1 MAITEQQRKELAAF
15 LRNRRERVAPEAVGI
30 KNSYGR
36 RRTPGLRREELAQ
49 LAGVSVTWYTW
60 LEQARRIRVS
70 SQVLN
75 GLARALQLD
84 PTETGHLF
92 RLAGELPPTGRAP
105 CSREHIPEQYLT
117 FLQFQDPLPA
127 FIVNHRFDVLAWNQ
141 GFCALFPYFES
152 LGHSRRNTL
161 VMMFDERAR
170 EMHPN
175 WEQDALET
183 AALFRAQAADQ
194 LAHPAYAKMI
204 EDLQAEHP
212 EFQELWERLDL
223 APSVPSV
230 RCFDHPTLG
239 RIELGYVKL
248 RLAGVD
254 ATLVV
259 YQPVLDSRLVDRFRD
274 LVEVRIRVR
283 LRSAGG
289 SVGRPYRQ
297 SVPEDVPRIPDG
309 LDPLESGVI
318 PFEVQ
323 RVPGNA

>member
-1 MAITEQQRKELAAF
+1 MAITELQRKELAAF
-15 LRNRRERVAPEAVGI
+15 LRNRRERVAPETVGI
-30 KNSYGR
+30 KNSYGH

-60 LEQARRIRVS
+60 LEQARKIRVS

-75 GLARALQLD
+75 GLARALRLD
-84 PTETGHLF
+84 ATETGHLF
-92 RLAGELPPTGRAP
+92 RLAGELPPAVQIP
-105 CSREHIPEQYLT
+105 CSREQIPEQYLT
-117 FLQFQDPLPA
+117 FLEFQDPLPA
-127 FIVNHRFDVLAWNQ
+127 FIVNHRFDILAWNQ

-152 LGHSRRNTL
+152 LEHSRRNTL
-161 VMMFDERAR
+161 MMMFDEHAR
-170 EMHPN
+170 DMHPN

-194 LAHPAYAKMI
+194 LAHPTYAKMI
-204 EDLQAEHP
+204 ENLQVEHP

-254 ATLVV
+254 ATLIV
-259 YQPVLDSRLVDRFRD
+259 YQPVLDSRLIARFRD
-274 LVEVRIRVR
+274 LVEERIRAR
-283 LRSAGG
+283 LRSVGG

-297 SVPEDVPRIPDG
+297 SVPEDILRVPDG
-309 LDPLESGVI
+309 LGPLESGVI

-323 RVPGNA
+323 RVPRNA

>member
-1 MAITEQQRKELAAF
+1 MTITEQQRKELATF
-15 LRNRRERVAPEAVGI
+15 LRNRRERLTPDAVGI

-60 LEQARRIRVS
+60 LEQARKIRVS

-75 GLARALQLD
+75 GLARALRLD
-84 PTETGHLF
+84 TTETGHLF
-92 RLAGELPPTGRAP
+92 RLAGELAPTLPAP
-105 CSREHIPEQYLT
+105 CSREDIPEQYLT
-117 FLQFQDPLPA
+117 FLEFQDPLPA

-152 LGHSRRNTL
+152 LEQRRRNTL

-170 EMHPN
+170 EMYPN
-175 WEQDALET
+175 WEQDALEA

-204 EDLQAEHP
+204 DDLQGEYP
-212 EFQELWERLDL
+212 EFRELWERLDL
-223 APSVPSV
+223 APSVPST

-248 RLAGVD
+248 RLAGAD

-259 YQPVLDSRLVDRFRD
+259 YQPVLDSSLLARFRD
-274 LVEVRIRVR
+274 LVEERIRAR
-283 LRSAGG
+283 LRLAGG

-297 SVPEDVPRIPDG
+297 SVPEDVLRTPDG
-309 LDPLESGVI
+309 LDPLEPGVT

-323 RVPGNA
+323 RVPRNA